1 MEGQSFDELGM
12 TNEEVKKEEERVK
25 NMEEGIMSDEDA
37 QDFLENE
44 STILELAKMMNMK
57 YEIDDETHKQIYEIF
72 TKNYKMDKD
81 FVESYIGSVR
91 LMGNISKAIADKS
104 DEIEREQNEE
114 ECNIPDIMKILY
126 MTISTLQELSN
137 EEYADKWGDFIIWLA
152 NIKKEDFSISDVINF
167 RDEKNMKYRE
177 QAEEFSKMVNFIID
191 WKQQD
196 G

>member
-1 MEGQSFDELGM
+1 MDVSFEGMGMSDE
-12 TNEEVKKEEERVK
+12 EIKKEKERLEK
-25 NMEEGIMSDEDA
+25 MDKGIMSNEDA

-44 STILELAKMMNMK
+44 STILELAKRMNMK
-57 YEIDDETHKQIYEIF
+57 YEIDDKLHKQIYEIF
-72 TKNYKMDKD
+72 TKNYKIDKD

-91 LMGNISKAIADKS
+91 LMGQISNIIGDKIN
-104 DEIEREQNEE
+104 EIEREQNEE
-114 ECNIPDIMKILY
+114 ECDIPDIMNILY

-137 EEYADKWGDFIIWLA
+137 VEYADKWGDFIIWLA
-152 NIKKEDFSISDVINF
+152 NIKKEDFSICDVINF

>member
-1 MEGQSFDELGM
+1 MDVSFEGMGMSDE
-12 TNEEVKKEEERVK
+12 EIKKEKERLEK
-25 NMEEGIMSDEDA
+25 MDKGIMSNEEA

-57 YEIDDETHKQIYEIF
+57 YEIDDKLHKQIYEIF
-72 TKNYKMDKD
+72 TKNYKINKD

-91 LMGNISKAIADKS
+91 LMAQISNIIGDKIN
-104 DEIEREQNEE
+104 EIEKEQNEE

>member
-1 MEGQSFDELGM
+1 MDVSFEGMGMSDE
-12 TNEEVKKEEERVK
+12 EIKKEKERLEK
-25 NMEEGIMSDEDA
+25 MDKGIMSNEEA

-57 YEIDDETHKQIYEIF
+57 YEIDDKLHKQIYEIF
-72 TKNYKMDKD
+72 TKNYKIDKD

-91 LMGNISKAIADKS
+91 LIGQISNIIGDKIN
-104 DEIEREQNEE
+104 EIEREQNEE

>member
-1 MEGQSFDELGM
+1 MDVSFEGMGMSDE
-12 TNEEVKKEEERVK
+12 EIKKEKERLEK
-25 NMEEGIMSDEDA
+25 MDKGIMSNEEA

-57 YEIDDETHKQIYEIF
+57 YEIDDKLHKQIYEIF
-72 TKNYKMDKD
+72 TKNYKIDKD

-91 LMGNISKAIADKS
+91 LIGQISNIIGDKIN
-104 DEIEREQNEE
+104 EIEKEQNEE

>member
-1 MEGQSFDELGM
+1 MDVSFEGMGMSDE
-12 TNEEVKKEEERVK
+12 EIKKEKERLEK
-25 NMEEGIMSDEDA
+25 MDKGIMSNEDA

-44 STILELAKMMNMK
+44 STILELAKRMNMK
-57 YEIDDETHKQIYEIF
+57 YEIDDKLHKQIYEIF
-72 TKNYKMDKD
+72 TKNYKIDKD

-91 LMGNISKAIADKS
+91 LMGQISNIIGDKIN
-104 DEIEREQNEE
+104 EIEREQNEE
-114 ECNIPDIMKILY
+114 ECNIPDIMNILY

-137 EEYADKWGDFIIWLA
+137 VEYADKWGDFIIWLA
-152 NIKKEDFSISDVINF
+152 NIKKEDFSICDVINF

>member
-1 MEGQSFDELGM
+1 MDVSFEGMGMSDE
-12 TNEEVKKEEERVK
+12 EIKKEKERLEK
-25 NMEEGIMSDEDA
+25 MDKGIMSNEEA

-44 STILELAKMMNMK
+44 STILELAKRMNMK
-57 YEIDDETHKQIYEIF
+57 YEIDDKLHKQIYEIF
-72 TKNYKMDKD
+72 TKNYKIDKD

-91 LMGNISKAIADKS
+91 LMGQISNIIGDKIN
-104 DEIEREQNEE
+104 EIEREQNEE
-114 ECNIPDIMKILY
+114 ECNIPDIMNILY

-152 NIKKEDFSISDVINF
+152 NIKKEDFSICDVINF

>member
-1 MEGQSFDELGM
+1 MDESFEGMGMSDE
-12 TNEEVKKEEERVK
+12 EIKKEKERLEK
-25 NMEEGIMSDEDA
+25 MDKGIMSNEDA
-37 QDFLENE
+37 QDFLENK
-44 STILELAKMMNMK
+44 SIMLELAKMMNMK
-57 YEIDDETHKQIYEIF
+57 YEIDNKLHKQIYEIF

-91 LMGNISKAIADKS
+91 LMGQISNIIGDKIN
-104 DEIEREQNEE
+104 EIEREQNEE

-196 G
+196 E

>member
-1 MEGQSFDELGM
+1 MDVSFEGMGMSDE
-12 TNEEVKKEEERVK
+12 EIKKEKERLEK
-25 NMEEGIMSDEDA
+25 MDKGIMSNEEA

-44 STILELAKMMNMK
+44 STILELAKRMNMK
-57 YEIDDETHKQIYEIF
+57 YEIDDKLHKQIYEIF
-72 TKNYKMDKD
+72 TKNYKIDKD

-91 LMGNISKAIADKS
+91 LMGQISNIIGDKIN
-104 DEIEREQNEE
+104 EIEREQNEE
-114 ECNIPDIMKILY
+114 ECNIPDIMNILY

-137 EEYADKWGDFIIWLA
+137 VEYADKWGDFIIWLA
-152 NIKKEDFSISDVINF
+152 NIKKEDFSICDVINF

>member
-1 MEGQSFDELGM
+1 MDVSFEGMGMSDE
-12 TNEEVKKEEERVK
+12 EIKKEKERLEK
-25 NMEEGIMSDEDA
+25 MDKGIMSNEEA
-37 QDFLENE
+37 QDFLEDE

-57 YEIDDETHKQIYEIF
+57 YEIDDKLHKQIYEIF
-72 TKNYKMDKD
+72 TKNYKIDKD

-91 LMGNISKAIADKS
+91 LIGQISNIIGDKIN
-104 DEIEREQNEE
+104 EIEKEQNEE

-137 EEYADKWGDFIIWLA
+137 VEYADKWGDFIIWLA

>member
-1 MEGQSFDELGM
+1 MDVSFEGMGMSDE
-12 TNEEVKKEEERVK
+12 EIKKEKERLEK
-25 NMEEGIMSDEDA
+25 MDKGIMSNEEA

-44 STILELAKMMNMK
+44 STILELAKRMNMK
-57 YEIDDETHKQIYEIF
+57 YEIDDKLHKQIYEIF
-72 TKNYKMDKD
+72 TKNYKIDKD

-91 LMGNISKAIADKS
+91 LIGQISNIIGDKIN
-104 DEIEREQNEE
+104 EIEREQNEE

>member
-1 MEGQSFDELGM
+1 MDVSFEGMGMSDE
-12 TNEEVKKEEERVK
+12 EIKKEKERLEK
-25 NMEEGIMSDEDA
+25 MDKGIMSNEEA

-44 STILELAKMMNMK
+44 STILELAKRMNMK
-57 YEIDDETHKQIYEIF
+57 YEIDDKLHKQIYEIF
-72 TKNYKMDKD
+72 TKNYKIDKD

-91 LMGNISKAIADKS
+91 LIGQISNIIGDKIN
-104 DEIEREQNEE
+104 EIEREQNEE

-137 EEYADKWGDFIIWLA
+137 VEYADKWGDFIIWLA

>member
-1 MEGQSFDELGM
+1 MDVSFEGMGMSDE
-12 TNEEVKKEEERVK
+12 EIKKEKERLEK
-25 NMEEGIMSDEDA
+25 MDKGIMSNEDA

-44 STILELAKMMNMK
+44 STTLELAKMMNMK
-57 YEIDDETHKQIYEIF
+57 YEIDNKLHKQIYEIF
-72 TKNYKMDKD
+72 TKNYKIDKD

-91 LMGNISKAIADKS
+91 LMGQISNIIGDKIN
-104 DEIEREQNEE
+104 EIEREQNEE
-114 ECNIPDIMKILY
+114 ECNIPDIMNILY

-137 EEYADKWGDFIIWLA
+137 VEYADKWGDFIIWLA
-152 NIKKEDFSISDVINF
+152 NIKKEDFSICDVINF

>member
-1 MEGQSFDELGM
+1 MDVSFEGMGMSDE
-12 TNEEVKKEEERVK
+12 EIKKEKERLEK
-25 NMEEGIMSDEDA
+25 MDKGIMSNEDA

-57 YEIDDETHKQIYEIF
+57 YEIDDKLHKQIYEIF
-72 TKNYKMDKD
+72 TKNYKIDKD

-91 LMGNISKAIADKS
+91 LMGEISNIIGDKIN
-104 DEIEREQNEE
+104 EIEREQNEE

-137 EEYADKWGDFIIWLA
+137 VEYADKWGDFIIWLA
-152 NIKKEDFSISDVINF
+152 NIKKEDFSICDVINF

>member
-1 MEGQSFDELGM
+1 MDVSFEGMGMSDE
-12 TNEEVKKEEERVK
+12 EIKKEKERLEK
-25 NMEEGIMSDEDA
+25 MDKGIMSNEDA

-44 STILELAKMMNMK
+44 STILELAKRMNMK
-57 YEIDDETHKQIYEIF
+57 YEIDDKLHKQIYEIF
-72 TKNYKMDKD
+72 TKNYRIDKD

-91 LMGNISKAIADKS
+91 LMGQISNIIGDKIN
-104 DEIEREQNEE
+104 EIEREQNEE

>member
-1 MEGQSFDELGM
+1 MDVSFEGMGMSDE
-12 TNEEVKKEEERVK
+12 EIKKEKERLEK
-25 NMEEGIMSDEDA
+25 MDKGIMSNEEA

-44 STILELAKMMNMK
+44 STILELAKRMNMK
-57 YEIDDETHKQIYEIF
+57 YEIDDKLHKQIYEIF
-72 TKNYKMDKD
+72 TKNYKIDKD

-91 LMGNISKAIADKS
+91 LMGQISNIIGDKIN
-104 DEIEREQNEE
+104 EIEREQNEE
-114 ECNIPDIMKILY
+114 ECNIPDIMNILY

-137 EEYADKWGDFIIWLA
+137 VEYADKWGDFIIWLA

>member
-1 MEGQSFDELGM
+1 MDVSFEGMGMSDE
-12 TNEEVKKEEERVK
+12 EIKKEKERLEK
-25 NMEEGIMSDEDA
+25 MDKGIMSNEEA

-44 STILELAKMMNMK
+44 STILELAKRMNMK
-57 YEIDDETHKQIYEIF
+57 YEIDDKLHKQIYEIF
-72 TKNYKMDKD
+72 TKNYKIDKD

-91 LMGNISKAIADKS
+91 LIGQISNIIGDKIN
-104 DEIEREQNEE
+104 EIEREQNEE
-114 ECNIPDIMKILY
+114 ECNIPDIMNILY

-137 EEYADKWGDFIIWLA
+137 VEYADKWGDFIIWLA

>member
-1 MEGQSFDELGM
+1 MDVSFEGMGMSDE
-12 TNEEVKKEEERVK
+12 EIKKEKERLEK
-25 NMEEGIMSDEDA
+25 MDKGIMSNEEA

-57 YEIDDETHKQIYEIF
+57 YEIDDKLHKQIYEIF
-72 TKNYKMDKD
+72 TKNYKIDKD

-91 LMGNISKAIADKS
+91 LIGQISNIIGDKIN
-104 DEIEREQNEE
+104 EIEREQNEE

-137 EEYADKWGDFIIWLA
+137 VEYADKWGDFIIWLA

>member
-1 MEGQSFDELGM
+1 MDVSFEGMG
-12 TNEEVKKEEERVK
+12 
-25 NMEEGIMSDEDA
+25 MSDEEIKKEKERLEKMDKGIMNNEEA

-44 STILELAKMMNMK
+44 STILELAKRMNMK
-57 YEIDDETHKQIYEIF
+57 YEIDDKLHKQIYEIF
-72 TKNYKMDKD
+72 TKNYRIDKD

-91 LMGNISKAIADKS
+91 LMGQISNIIGDKIN
-104 DEIEREQNEE
+104 EIEREQNEE
-114 ECNIPDIMKILY
+114 ECNIPDIMNILY

-137 EEYADKWGDFIIWLA
+137 VEYADKWGDFIIWLA
-152 NIKKEDFSISDVINF
+152 NIKKEDFSICDVINF

>member
-1 MEGQSFDELGM
+1 MDVSFEGMGMSDE
-12 TNEEVKKEEERVK
+12 EIKKEKERLEK
-25 NMEEGIMSDEDA
+25 MDKGIMSNEEA

-44 STILELAKMMNMK
+44 STILELAKRMNMK
-57 YEIDDETHKQIYEIF
+57 YEIDDKLHKQIYEIF
-72 TKNYKMDKD
+72 TKNYRIDKD

-91 LMGNISKAIADKS
+91 LMGQISNIIGDKIN
-104 DEIEREQNEE
+104 EIEREQNDE
-114 ECNIPDIMKILY
+114 ECNIPDIMNILY

-137 EEYADKWGDFIIWLA
+137 VEYADKWGDFIIWLA
-152 NIKKEDFSISDVINF
+152 NIKKEDFSICDVINF

>member
-1 MEGQSFDELGM
+1 MDVSFEGMGMSDE
-12 TNEEVKKEEERVK
+12 EIKKEKERLEK
-25 NMEEGIMSDEDA
+25 MDKGIMSNEEA

-57 YEIDDETHKQIYEIF
+57 YEIDDKLHKQIYEIF
-72 TKNYKMDKD
+72 TKNYKINKD

-91 LMGNISKAIADKS
+91 LMGQISNIIGDKIN
-104 DEIEREQNEE
+104 EIEKEQNEE

>member
-1 MEGQSFDELGM
+1 MDVSFEGMGMSDE
-12 TNEEVKKEEERVK
+12 EIKKEKERLEK
-25 NMEEGIMSDEDA
+25 MDKGIMSNEEA

-57 YEIDDETHKQIYEIF
+57 YEIDDKLHKQIYEIF
-72 TKNYKMDKD
+72 TKNYKIDKD

-91 LMGNISKAIADKS
+91 LMGEISNIIGDKIN
-104 DEIEREQNEE
+104 EIEREQNEE

>member
-1 MEGQSFDELGM
+1 MDVSFEGMGMSDE
-12 TNEEVKKEEERVK
+12 EIKKEKERLEK
-25 NMEEGIMSDEDA
+25 MDKGIMSNEEA

-57 YEIDDETHKQIYEIF
+57 YEIDDKLHKQIYEIF
-72 TKNYKMDKD
+72 TKNYKIDKD

-91 LMGNISKAIADKS
+91 LMGQISNIIGDKIN
-104 DEIEREQNEE
+104 EIEREQNEE

>member
-1 MEGQSFDELGM
+1 MDVSFEGMGMSDE
-12 TNEEVKKEEERVK
+12 EIKKEKERLEK
-25 NMEEGIMSDEDA
+25 MDKGIMSNEDA

-44 STILELAKMMNMK
+44 STILELAKRMNMK
-57 YEIDDETHKQIYEIF
+57 YEIDDKLHKQIYEIF
-72 TKNYKMDKD
+72 TKNYKIDKD

-91 LMGNISKAIADKS
+91 LMGQISNIIGDKIN
-104 DEIEREQNEE
+104 EIEREQNDE
-114 ECNIPDIMKILY
+114 ECNIPDIMNILY

-137 EEYADKWGDFIIWLA
+137 VEYADKWGDFIIWLA
-152 NIKKEDFSISDVINF
+152 NIKKEDFSICDVINF

>member
-1 MEGQSFDELGM
+1 MDVSFEGKGMSDE
-12 TNEEVKKEEERVK
+12 EIKKEKERLEK
-25 NMEEGIMSDEDA
+25 MDKGIMSNEDA

-44 STILELAKMMNMK
+44 STIIELAKMMNMK
-57 YEIDDETHKQIYEIF
+57 YEIDDKLHKQIYEIF
-72 TKNYKMDKD
+72 TKNYKIDKD

-91 LMGNISKAIADKS
+91 LMGEISNIIGDKIN
-104 DEIEREQNEE
+104 EIEREQNEE

>member
-1 MEGQSFDELGM
+1 MDVSFEGMGMSDE
-12 TNEEVKKEEERVK
+12 EIKKEKERLEK
-25 NMEEGIMSDEDA
+25 MDKGIMSNEDA

-44 STILELAKMMNMK
+44 STILELAKRMNMK
-57 YEIDDETHKQIYEIF
+57 YEIDDKLHKQIYEIF
-72 TKNYKMDKD
+72 TKNYKIDKD

-91 LMGNISKAIADKS
+91 LMGEISNIIGDKIN
-104 DEIEREQNEE
+104 EIEREQNEE
-114 ECNIPDIMKILY
+114 ECNIPDIMNILY

-137 EEYADKWGDFIIWLA
+137 VEYADKWGDFIIWLA
-152 NIKKEDFSISDVINF
+152 NIKKEDFSICDVINF

>member
-1 MEGQSFDELGM
+1 MDVSFEGMGMSDE
-12 TNEEVKKEEERVK
+12 EIKKEKERLEK
-25 NMEEGIMSDEDA
+25 MDKGIMSNEDA

-57 YEIDDETHKQIYEIF
+57 YEIDDKLHKQIYEIF
-72 TKNYKMDKD
+72 TKNYKIDKD

-91 LMGNISKAIADKS
+91 LMGQISNIIGDKIN
-104 DEIEREQNEE
+104 EIEREQNEE

-152 NIKKEDFSISDVINF
+152 NIKKEDFSICDVINF